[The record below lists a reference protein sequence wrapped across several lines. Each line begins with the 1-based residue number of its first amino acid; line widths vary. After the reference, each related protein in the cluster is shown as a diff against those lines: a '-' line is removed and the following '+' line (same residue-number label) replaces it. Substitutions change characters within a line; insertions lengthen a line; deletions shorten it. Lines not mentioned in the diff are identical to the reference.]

1 MLDFELLKKSNIK
14 ADKIDLN
21 KSFASFNSNTC
32 NLIIELFLKK
42 EESVNC
48 PICDS
53 KNIFIRGSRCNQIK
67 STTLDSKN
75 VIFNVH
81 RRVYKC
87 ECGYSFTQN
96 NPISYENRRI
106 SVQKEIMILNALR
119 DKTRTYSSV
128 AKEFD
133 VSVSYVINL
142 FDTKVDLKRL
152 NLPPVLCIDE
162 VYAKRL
168 VKNSYC
174 CVLFSPQWKK
184 IIDVV
189 DSRRKFDLIDYFAH
203 IPIEEKNNVEFV
215 SMDLWDT
222 YRDVIKKCL
231 PKAKISADPFHVVKN
246 LVICFQKIRIK
257 VMNRYKYLKQEGSN
271 YYWLYKKFWKFL
283 ITDLSKLSN
292 KPIKVSKSGML
303 MSKYGIV
310 ENMLSLDSTLAK
322 AYELKEEY
330 RNFVATASIDSASVE
345 LDILI
350 SKFKE
355 SRIKEYYPF
364 IHIMEDWHDEII
376 NSFHKINNHK
386 ITNGPME
393 RVNRDIKTIFGISFG
408 STNFYRVRNRIM
420 FSINEDSPILAWRKS
435 NSNKKV
441 GKARGNYKIKK

>member
-42 EESVNC
+42 EESVKC
-48 PICDS
+48 PVCDS
-53 KNIFIRGSRCNQIK
+53 SNVHIKGSRCNQIK

-87 ECGYSFTQN
+87 ECGYSFTQE
-96 NPISYENRRI
+96 NPVSYENRRI
-106 SVQKEIMILNALR
+106 SVQKE
-119 DKTRTYSSV
+119 
-128 AKEFD
+128 FD
-133 VSVSYVINL
+133 VSVSYVVNL
-142 FDTKVDLKRL
+142 FDTKVDLRRL
-152 NLPPVLCIDE
+152 SLPTVLCIDE

-184 IIDVV
+184 IVDVI
-189 DSRRKFDLIDYFAH
+189 DSRRKFDLIDYFSR
-203 IPIEEKNNVEFV
+203 IPIEEKNKVEFV
-215 SMDLWDT
+215 SMDLWDS

-246 LVICFQKIRIK
+246 LVQCFQKIRIK
-257 VMNRYKYLKQEGSN
+257 VMYHYKHLKQEGSN

-292 KPIKVSKSGML
+292 EPIKVSKSGMV

-345 LDILI
+345 LDSLI

-376 NSFHKINNHK
+376 NSFNKMNNHK

-408 STNFYRVRNRIM
+408 STNFNRVRNRIM
-420 FSINEDSPILAWRKS
+420 FSINEGSPILAWRKS

-441 GKARGNYKIKK
+441 GKARGKYKIKE

>member
-32 NLIIELFLKK
+32 NLIIELYLKK
-42 EESVNC
+42 EESVKC
-48 PICDS
+48 PVCDS
-53 KNIFIRGSRCNQIK
+53 FNVHIKGSRSNQIK

-75 VIFNVH
+75 VIFNIQ

-87 ECGYSFTQN
+87 ECGYSFTQD

-119 DKTRTYSSV
+119 DKTKTYSSV

-152 NLPPVLCIDE
+152 KFPPVLCIDE

-168 VKNSYC
+168 DKNSYC

-184 IIDVV
+184 IIDVI
-189 DSRRKFDLIDYFAH
+189 DSRRKLDLIDYFFR
-203 IPIEEKNNVEFV
+203 ISIEEKSKVKYV
-215 SMDLWDT
+215 SMDLWDS

-231 PKAKISADPFHVVKN
+231 PKAKISTDPFHVVKN

-257 VMNRYKYLKQEGSN
+257 VMNRYKHLKQEGSN

-283 ITDLSKLSN
+283 ITDLSKLSE
-292 KPIKVSKSGML
+292 KPIKVPKSGML

-310 ENMLSLDSTLAK
+310 ENMLSLDPTLAK
-322 AYELKEEY
+322 TCELKEEY
-330 RNFVATASIDSASVE
+330 RNFVATASIDTAQVE
-345 LDILI
+345 LDSLI

-420 FSINEDSPILAWRKS
+420 FSINEDSPILAWRKT
-435 NSNKKV
+435 NSN
-441 GKARGNYKIKK
+441 IKSR

>member
-14 ADKIDLN
+14 AETIDLE

-42 EESVNC
+42 EESVKC
-48 PICDS
+48 PVCDS
-53 KNIFIRGSRCNQIK
+53 SNVHIKGSRCNQIK

-87 ECGYSFTQN
+87 ECGYSFTQD
-96 NPISYENRRI
+96 NPINYENRRI
-106 SVQKEIMILNALR
+106 SVQKE
-119 DKTRTYSSV
+119 
-128 AKEFD
+128 FD
-133 VSVSYVINL
+133 VSVSYVVNL
-142 FDTKVDLKRL
+142 FDTKVDLRRL
-152 NLPPVLCIDE
+152 SLPTVLCIDE

-174 CVLFSPQWKK
+174 CVLYAPQWRK
-184 IIDVV
+184 IVDVI
-189 DSRRKFDLIDYFAH
+189 DSRRKFDLIDYFSR
-203 IPIEEKNNVEFV
+203 IPIEEKNKVEFV
-215 SMDLWDT
+215 SMDLWDS

-246 LVICFQKIRIK
+246 LVQCFQKIRIK

-292 KPIKVSKSGML
+292 EPIKVSKSGMV

-345 LDILI
+345 LDSLI

-376 NSFHKINNHK
+376 NSFNKMNNHK
-386 ITNGPME
+386 ITNGPIE

-408 STNFYRVRNRIM
+408 STNFNRVRNRIM
-420 FSINEDSPILAWRKS
+420 FSINEGSPILAWRKS

-441 GKARGNYKIKK
+441 GKARGKYKIKE

>member
-42 EESVNC
+42 EESVKC
-48 PICDS
+48 PVCDS
-53 KNIFIRGSRCNQIK
+53 SNVHIKGSRCNQIK

-87 ECGYSFTQN
+87 ECGYSFTQD
-96 NPISYENRRI
+96 NPINYENRRI
-106 SVQKEIMILNALR
+106 SVQKE
-119 DKTRTYSSV
+119 
-128 AKEFD
+128 FD
-133 VSVSYVINL
+133 VSVSYVVNL
-142 FDTKVDLKRL
+142 FDTKVDLRRL
-152 NLPPVLCIDE
+152 SLPTVLCIDE

-184 IIDVV
+184 IVDVI
-189 DSRRKFDLIDYFAH
+189 DSRRKFDLIDYFSR
-203 IPIEEKNNVEFV
+203 IPIEEKNKVEFV
-215 SMDLWDT
+215 SMDLWDS

-246 LVICFQKIRIK
+246 LVQCFQKIRIK

-292 KPIKVSKSGML
+292 EPIKVSKSGML

-310 ENMLSLDSTLAK
+310 ENMLSLDSTLTK

-345 LDILI
+345 LDSLI

-408 STNFYRVRNRIM
+408 STNFNRVRNRIM
-420 FSINEDSPILAWRKS
+420 FSINEGSPILAWRKS

-441 GKARGNYKIKK
+441 GKARGKYKIKE